1 MEMKENKTV
10 LYENTC
16 VCTKKVYREAGE
28 QMVKGL
34 GAMSVLCAVSG
45 VVTVFL
51 AFRKQM
57 FWGEL
62 FALLAIAL
70 LILVNWLPYQWAKK
84 RYQEEE
90 QQYGEPVTLQTSFQ
104 EDALTVRVAQNE
116 KTVTLSY
123 EQVEK
128 LKRLD
133 HIYILK
139 MRDGSILLLDREGF
153 TKGDAAAF
161 VSFIKEKCT
170 QHMESQA

>member
-1 MEMKENKTV
+1 MC
-10 LYENTC
+10 LYQEGLPGS
-16 VCTKKVYREAGE
+16 RRADG
-28 QMVKGL
+28 KGL
-34 GAMSVLCAVSG
+34 RRNVCALRCVRRCYSVSCISQTDVLGRTLCAACDCAAD
-45 VVTVFL
+45 F
-51 AFRKQM
+51 
-57 FWGEL
+57 GE
-62 FALLAIAL
+62 
-70 LILVNWLPYQWAKK
+70 LPYQWAKK

>member
-1 MEMKENKTV
+1 MY
-10 LYENTC
+10 LYQEGLPGSGRTD
-16 VCTKKVYREAGE
+16 G
-28 QMVKGL
+28 KGL
-34 GAMSVLCAVSG
+34 RRNVCALRCVGCCHGISGVSQTDVLGRTLCTARDCAADFGELAAVSVG
-45 VVTVFL
+45 
-51 AFRKQM
+51 
-57 FWGEL
+57 
-62 FALLAIAL
+62 
-70 LILVNWLPYQWAKK
+70 KK

-104 EDALTVRVAQNE
+104 EDALTVRVVQNE